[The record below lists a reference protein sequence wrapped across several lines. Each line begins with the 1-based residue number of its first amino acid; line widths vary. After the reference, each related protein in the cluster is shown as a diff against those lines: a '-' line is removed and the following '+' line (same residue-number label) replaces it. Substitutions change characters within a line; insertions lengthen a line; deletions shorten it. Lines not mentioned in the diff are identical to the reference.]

1 MVEVKEVN
9 RFMKKMSIFL
19 VGILCLSLAGCLETG
34 TEKGA
39 GIGAVS
45 GGVIGGVI
53 GHQSGRT
60 AEGVAIGAVTGAV
73 LGGIIGHEAEQSS
86 TSTTRAI
93 ATCPNGHQVDVTGF
107 PAGTDVRCPICNAVF
122 KI

>member
-1 MVEVKEVN
+1 MRGIAVFLIGVLC
-9 RFMKKMSIFL
+9 IAL
-19 VGILCLSLAGCLETG
+19 VGCDS

-45 GGVIGGVI
+45 GGLLGGVI

-60 AEGVAIGAVTGAV
+60 AEGAAIGVIGGAL
-73 LGGIIGHEAEQSS
+73 LGGLIGHESGKDSS
-86 TSTTRAI
+86 DSNTTI

-107 PAGTDVRCPICNAVF
+107 PPGSRVRCPVCDTEFTIAQ
-122 KI
+122 

>member
-1 MVEVKEVN
+1 MRK
-9 RFMKKMSIFL
+9 L
-19 VGILCLSLAGCLETG
+19 TILLTCVLPLALCGCFETG

-53 GHQSGRT
+53 GHQTGRT
-60 AEGVAIGAVTGAV
+60 AEGVAIGAIGGAL
-73 LGGIIGHEAEQSS
+73 LGGLIGHEAEKSE
-86 TSTTRAI
+86 TTTGRAI
-93 ATCPNGHQVDVTGF
+93 VTCPNGHQVDVTGF
-107 PAGTDVRCPICNAVF
+107 PSGSDVRCPICNSVF